1 MFSYKII
8 KHEDTENGTLY
19 ALYETTTDESGD
31 VLVMWEAPVNH
42 VFYESVEELVAHV
55 TDLYEY
61 VKQVES
67 GDQTVMD
74 SEEVTFVEMENEWC
88 CDEGCD
94 CGEEWCGSE
103 EWCGCGDGEWKSL
116 KEGDEEKVGWT
127 LLWGHDHYHGKKEG
141 CCGGK
146 CGCSH

>member
-31 VLVMWEAPVNH
+31 VLVMWQAPVNH

-55 TDLYEY
+55 TDLYDY
-61 VKQVES
+61 VKQVET
-67 GDQTVMD
+67 GEQAVMD
-74 SEEVTFVEMENEWC
+74 SEEVTFVEMENESC
-88 CDEGCD
+88 CEERCECGDDCD
-94 CGEEWCGSE
+94 CDD
-103 EWCGCGDGEWKSL
+103 EWCGCGDWEWKSL
-116 KEGDEEKVGWT
+116 DDEDGTVGGT
-127 LLWGHDHYHGKKEG
+127 NLGHHHEKKEG
-141 CCGGK
+141 CCGGH